1 MVSRSKMLK
10 ISNKLVDMSLDK
22 AGNLSESRVVSI
34 SNALKSLG
42 EVERFTILKA
52 FYLALVKRVQSRV
65 MRLESVLEVNAHI
78 QETLKKLISKSRP
91 VEKVV
96 NVINPNLLGG
106 IRIKVDDLVFDT
118 SLRTKID
125 GLERRQ

>member
-1 MVSRSKMLK
+1 MLK